1 MKKILALAITIA
13 MVMSVASCSS
23 EPSNAGETEQT
34 EQAEAEVS
42 EEETQPEDGLQIP
55 NPWQETDDI
64 LEALQESGLPD
75 VGYPPDGSEDCDQ
88 GMISWDTTYRYTD
101 GMVEMN
107 GCIGT
112 ASITF
117 RKGLESYG
125 EDISGDY
132 NNYSTTYTRGDA
144 SCRGYAPDAARVV
157 TWQADGYSFSV
168 VVVPQGDDDYSYGL
182 TDDTVE
188 YMLEVFG

>member
-1 MKKILALAITIA
+1 MKKLLALVITAA

-23 EPSNAGETEQT
+23 ETQNNNETEQT
-34 EQAEAEVS
+34 EAVVS

-75 VGYPPDGSEDCDQ
+75 VGYPPDGSEDSDQ
-88 GMISWDTTYRYTD
+88 GMISWDTTFRYTD
-101 GMVEMN
+101 GMVELN
-107 GCIGT
+107 GYIGT

-157 TWQADGYSFSV
+157 TWQADGYSYSV

-182 TDDTVE
+182 TDDTVN
-188 YMLEVFG
+188 YLLEVFG